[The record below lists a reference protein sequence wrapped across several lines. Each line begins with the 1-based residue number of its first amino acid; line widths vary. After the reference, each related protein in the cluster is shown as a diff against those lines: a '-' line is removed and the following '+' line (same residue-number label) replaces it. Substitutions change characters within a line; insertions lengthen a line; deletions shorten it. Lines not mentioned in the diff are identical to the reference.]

1 WFVEIHCRLTA
12 LTHVHVWNAW
22 IFHFPS
28 LSSCLCCLSIH
39 PSPLSFLFTASPI
52 VSMFGCSSLWVF
64 SPDVC
69 VCVRVFVCVC
79 VCVCVCV
86 FVCMH
91 VCVCVCVCMRVSV
104 CACGFTTPDTET
116 RIHTHTHTL
125 THSHA
130 CSLAHSLT

>member
-52 VSMFGCSSLWVF
+52 ISMFVCSSLWVF

-69 VCVRVFVCVC
+69 VCVWGCVCGWWGVGGMCVLCVVVCVVLCGVCCWGVVYVCLC
-79 VCVCVCV
+79 VK
-86 FVCMH
+86 
-91 VCVCVCVCMRVSV
+91 
-104 CACGFTTPDTET
+104 
-116 RIHTHTHTL
+116 L
-125 THSHA
+125 
-130 CSLAHSLT
+130 